1 MKKLLMSLALVLLGT
16 ALLTA
21 CGGKK
26 KISIWVGVESVKFYE
41 QEVAKYKEAY
51 KEKEGKDLGYQIAVL
66 GIDTGTAADSFLGD
80 PEAGADI
87 FTVAHDNLGKL
98 IAGSSAIAPIKSEKL
113 LAQVN
118 QDNPDAFLSVIKGTV
133 GGNEYTFGIPYIAQA
148 LVLYYDKSLITDE
161 QVKTWE
167 GIQAAAKAHSETTK
181 AVVVTG
187 DDGFNNSFLLL
198 ASNKEKGTTLK
209 LYPNGVAEDSYA
221 TGDDT
226 VSIMK
231 WGQRFFTDPNGG
243 LFPTS
248 DGWEVTLKNGKALA
262 VISGAWHY
270 SGASSALGSKLGIA
284 TLPAFTITAA
294 DAYGTVEAGTVYHS
308 GTFADTKMF
317 VMKKG
322 MKAEKQEVVEDLLLY
337 LSSKEVQERSYK
349 EANNLPAY
357 KNAAEEFESMK
368 EDTTEALLARTQIE
382 MFAQGIAQPFGA
394 QARFNTWYYSKNGP
408 VLIKAILENEKGQYE
423 TFEQIK
429 AQLEKVQKI
438 WRTGSQD

>member
-26 KISIWVGVESVKFYE
+26 KITIWVGVESVKFYE
-41 QEVAKYKEAY
+41 EEATKYLEAY
-51 KEKEGKDLGYQIAVL
+51 KEKEGKDLGYSITVL

-87 FTVAHDNLGKL
+87 FTIAHDNLGKL

-118 QDNPDAFLSVIKGTV
+118 ADNPQAFLDVIKGTV
-133 GGNEYTFGIPYIAQA
+133 GGTEYTFGIPYIAQS
-148 LVLYYDKSLITDE
+148 LVLYYDKTAVTEE

-167 GIQAAAKAHSETTK
+167 GIQAAAKAHGEATK
-181 AVVVTG
+181 TVVVTG
-187 DDGFNNSFLLL
+187 DDGFNNSFLVL
-198 ASNKEKGTTLK
+198 ASNKEDGTTLK
-209 LYPNGVAEDSYA
+209 LYPNGVAEDSFA

-248 DGWEVTLKNGKALA
+248 DGWEVTLKNGKALS

-270 SGASSALGSKLGIA
+270 NGASAALGSKLGIA
-284 TLPAFTITAA
+284 VLPTFTITEA
-294 DAYGTVEAGTVYHS
+294 DAFGSIEAGTVYQS

-322 MKAEKQEVVEDLLLY
+322 MKAEKQEIVEDLLAY
-337 LSSKEVQERSYK
+337 LTSKEVQERSYK
-349 EANNLPAY
+349 AANNLPAY

-368 EDTTEALLARTQIE
+368 EDTVEALLARTQIE
-382 MFAQGIAQPFGA
+382 MFAHGIAQPFGA
-394 QARFNTWYYSKNGP
+394 QAKFNTWYYSKNAP
-408 VLIKAILENEKGQYE
+408 VLIRAILENEKGQYG